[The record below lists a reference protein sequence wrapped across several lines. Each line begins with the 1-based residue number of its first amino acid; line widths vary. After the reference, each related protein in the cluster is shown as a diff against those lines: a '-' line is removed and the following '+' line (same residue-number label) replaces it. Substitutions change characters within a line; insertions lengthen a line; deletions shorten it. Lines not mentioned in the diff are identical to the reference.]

1 VRGRREVKARPQSS
15 RGNTVAYLGLGSN
28 LGRRERN
35 LSAARRRLRQKGAR
49 ILRQSRVI
57 ETEPWG
63 VANQPLFLNQVLEIE
78 WTASPQALL
87 KAAKQVE
94 REGGRT
100 RTRRWG
106 PRVIDVDIL
115 LFGDQRVDKPNLQ
128 VPHPRIAERQ
138 FVIEGLNELGIELGI
153 ELGAGVPDRPG
164 PSSPDRL
171 SS

>member
-1 VRGRREVKARPQSS
+1 M
-15 RGNTVAYLGLGSN
+15 TVAYLGLGSN
-28 LGRRERN
+28 LGRRGRN

-63 VANQPLFLNQVLEIE
+63 VAEQPRFLNQVLEVD
-78 WTASPQALL
+78 WNGSPRSLL
-87 KAAKQVE
+87 TAAKKVE

-115 LFGDQRVDKPNLQ
+115 LFGDTRVSEPDLQ
-128 VPHPRIAERQ
+128 IPHPRIAERQ
-138 FVIEGLNELGIELGI
+138 FVVAGLK
-153 ELGAGVPDRPG
+153 ELGAGDDIPG
-164 PSSPDRL
+164 P
-171 SS
+171 